1 MCAFK
6 AACVD
11 EMVTL
16 RCHIVMVESE
26 ESAAL
31 NSERGC
37 NEEWGYIWGE
47 LQNKFGGGLNDRIQ
61 QSRRRAVSRS

>member
-1 MCAFK
+1 MCAFE

-16 RCHIVMVESE
+16 RCHVVMVESE

-31 NSERGC
+31 NSERDC
-37 NEEWGYIWGE
+37 NEEWGYGVSCRTSLE
-47 LQNKFGGGLNDRIQ
+47 GGLMTESNR
-61 QSRRRAVSRS
+61 VGGVP